1 MKRHLFILMMSCIA
15 CTISAQTGW
24 QSLFN
29 GKNLKGWKVIGGKAE
44 YKVVDGTIVG
54 TSRMDTPN
62 TFLAT
67 EKCYGDFIL
76 EMEFKVDDEKK
87 SIKTDGYMDIN
98 MRSIRHHVHGA
109 VVFMMKPD
117 WGGYIL

>member
-44 YKVVDGTIVG
+44 YKVVDGAIVG

-76 EMEFKVDDEKK
+76 EMEFKVDDELNSGIQFRSNAKK
-87 SIKTDGYMDIN
+87 
-98 MRSIRHHVHGA
+98 RV
-109 VVFMMKPD
+109 
-117 WGGYIL
+117 